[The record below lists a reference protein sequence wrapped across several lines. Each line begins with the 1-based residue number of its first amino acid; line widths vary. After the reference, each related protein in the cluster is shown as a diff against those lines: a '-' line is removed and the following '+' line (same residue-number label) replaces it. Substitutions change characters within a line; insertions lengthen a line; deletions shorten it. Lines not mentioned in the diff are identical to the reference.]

1 MAEAHGTSARRELPL
16 WPTLTSRRTRGGY
29 IFNTGLEIPPN
40 LCNSTNWEHKERLRG
55 SIPLSTV
62 WTPQPHWLAADW
74 LMLMEQVRT
83 KSFPLRQRRGPAAPV
98 EDMFS
103 SPDQKFFH
111 IPTTNYSNLGMKT
124 GNHGS
129 FPPRT
134 VWKSQSH
141 GLVADWLGFMEPAHG
156 ESCPSGQRRRPA
168 APGEHDSSRST
179 IRDADP
185 RCIYIQRFPKK
196 MFRFGVPFPS
206 FGVLV

>member
-1 MAEAHGTSARRELPL
+1 
-16 WPTLTSRRTRGGY
+16 
-29 IFNTGLEIPPN
+29 
-40 LCNSTNWEHKERLRG
+40 
-55 SIPLSTV
+55 
-62 WTPQPHWLAADW
+62 
-74 LMLMEQVRT
+74 MLMEQVRT

-124 GNHGS
+124 ENHGP

-156 ESCPSGQRRRPA
+156 ESCPSGQRRRPT
-168 APGEHDSSRST
+168 APGEDE
-179 IRDADP
+179 
-185 RCIYIQRFPKK
+185 
-196 MFRFGVPFPS
+196 FPS
-206 FGVLV
+206 PDQKILPYLYNSNKPVTTKRIPQVDTAPQGVDTPTPLVAC